1 MDNPPCLQLFL
12 PFGLQSPFS
21 LYACVAQ
28 VRHVVAVVASPL
40 MSDSSGS
47 SEGSF
52 VEKLGKLVCQILQG
66 LMVGLLSSLGLGT
79 WEAWVSDSLQ
89 GLGVDW
95 FVEQVGVG
103 QLGKLGCQI
112 LQGLMVGLLSS
123 LGLGT
128 WEAWVSDSWFD
139 DECRGL
145 MMSAVV

>member
-1 MDNPPCLQLFL
+1 
-12 PFGLQSPFS
+12 
-21 LYACVAQ
+21 
-28 VRHVVAVVASPL
+28 

-128 WEAWVSDSWFD
+128 WEAWVSDSLQGLGVDWFV
-139 DECRGL
+139 EQVGVGQLGKLGCQILQGVL
-145 MMSAVV
+145 WLVC